1 MNRILGFASL
11 GLSVVALAVAFSGQ
25 REASEPPSRE
35 ERPSSSAPQ
44 DVQALEKRLKA
55 LEVTAV
61 GLSERVMAL
70 ERRPAGADGSG
81 GAVGGAAPVG
91 LAQEVEQLRT
101 EVRGMIAG
109 EALNSE
115 GGRDYL
121 KAMVRSVQDE
131 MRTEQRQ
138 ERDQRWVQAQSQ
150 AQTQRSERLRKFVS
164 EAGLNYSQEQEF
176 TRRMQEEDTRRQALF
191 DELSAGGKAPRDI
204 RQELRA
210 IRKQTDDAMQ
220 KVLSEPQR
228 AQYEE
233 LRREDRGGNQR
244 PGRGRQGEQPAP

>member
-25 REASEPPSRE
+25 RETPETSSRE

-101 EVRGMIAG
+101 EVRGLIAG

-138 ERDQRWVQAQSQ
+138 ERDQRWVQAQAQ

-164 EAGLNYSQEQEF
+164 SAGLNYTQEQEF
-176 TRRMQEEDTRRQALF
+176 MRRMQEEDTRRQALF
-191 DELSAGGKAPRDI
+191 DEMSAGGKAPRDI
-204 RQELRA
+204 RQELST
-210 IRKQTDDAMQ
+210 IRKQTDEAMQ
-220 KVLSEPQR
+220 KVLSESQQ
-228 AQYEE
+228 AQYKE
-233 LRREDRGGNQR
+233 LRREERGNQR
-244 PGRGRQGEQPAP
+244 PGRGRPGEQPAP